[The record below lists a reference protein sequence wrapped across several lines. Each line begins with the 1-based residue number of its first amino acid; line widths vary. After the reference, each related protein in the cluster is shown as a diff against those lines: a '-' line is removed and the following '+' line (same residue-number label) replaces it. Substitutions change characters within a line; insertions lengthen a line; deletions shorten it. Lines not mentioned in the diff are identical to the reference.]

1 MAADRDRRQRLRPRP
16 VGRGPRRARSRW
28 DARAGAA
35 ARRIGRD
42 RGRRRARHHRDG
54 ALRPGKRPF
63 FTLNPGLALKGDKP
77 HLLYGTQGADGQ
89 PQTLTA
95 LLTRLI
101 DYGLDPLEALAR
113 PRFLLGRTFSD
124 GRDTLKL
131 EASVPED
138 TVARLEA
145 LGHQVSQIPANSP
158 LAGQAG
164 AIVIGDN
171 GRIAGAHDPRSDG
184 CALGL

>member
-1 MAADRDRRQRLRPRP
+1 MFWTGFRQDELAGWPGFGRIFLPGGRAPRAGEPFVQRELARSLRRIAEH
-16 VGRGPRRARSRW
+16 GPRDFYEGGSA
-28 DARAGAA
+28 
-35 ARRIGRD
+35 
-42 RGRRRARHHRDG
+42 
-54 ALRPGKRPF
+54 
-63 FTLNPGLALKGDKP
+63 
-77 HLLYGTQGADGQ
+77 
-89 PQTLTA
+89 LTA
-95 LLTRLI
+95 EDLRRTHATEEAPVAL
-101 DYGLDPLEALAR
+101 DYRALAR

-131 EASVPED
+131 EASVPDD

-164 AIVIGDN
+164 AIVIGDG